1 MRAAFIILGI
11 ILSASVCFAQGELL
25 SEGQSAFLFYGG
37 VSAAH
42 QLTSGGG
49 GIGYSFDGAFDLAG
63 GLTRTTLEGWAPVS
77 TISAGVEEHIWRNRE
92 SANESVILSLCQA
105 VNLMTASGELGRQ
118 SSFALDLGVSGTY
131 RRSLSRA
138 VKVLYSAGYV
148 RTILTEEGKGS
159 VGALL
164 LGATLAH
171 YNGRIYLS
179 LAPSVSLQADRTTI
193 GLTVGITSVQRP
205 HK

>member
-1 MRAAFIILGI
+1 MRTGFVALG
-11 ILSASVCFAQGELL
+11 LWLLASACFAQGELL
-25 SEGQSAFLFYGG
+25 NEGQSAFFAHGG

-42 QLTSGGG
+42 QLTSVGA
-49 GIGYSFDGAFDLAG
+49 GIGYSFDGAFDIAG
-63 GLTRTTLEGWAPVS
+63 GLTRTTFEGWAPVS
-77 TISAGVEEHIWRNRE
+77 TISAGVEEYIWRNRE

-131 RRSLSRA
+131 RLSLSPA

-148 RTILTEEGKGS
+148 RSILTEEGKGS

-171 YNGRIYLS
+171 CNGRMYLS

-193 GLTVGITSVQRP
+193 GLIVGITSVQRTS
-205 HK
+205 K